1 MKLKKTIINGMEI
14 FRVKKDVVGSE
25 EIQKSAKEA
34 LKIKP
39 LKTWKNEDGFST
51 FAFSGIGGLEYM
63 ITDELFID
71 ARYSYGIT
79 NILDKDLTSVEAKNS
94 NIQFGFGIKI

>member
-39 LKTWKNEDGFST
+39 LKTWKNELKKQK
-51 FAFSGIGGLEYM
+51 ANLVLQCYI
-63 ITDELFID
+63 
-71 ARYSYGIT
+71 
-79 NILDKDLTSVEAKNS
+79 
-94 NIQFGFGIKI
+94 